1 MKLRVP
7 RSDSWEVAGPGM
19 KEPRG
24 PLGSAPPH
32 SATQESRVRRPG
44 SIGALVLG
52 WVTWQACRPLGR
64 TDPASGTR
72 RGQEGLLGG
81 M

>member
-19 KEPRG
+19 KEPSG
-24 PLGSAPPH
+24 LLGSAPPH
-32 SATQESRVRRPG
+32 SATQGSRVRRPG
-44 SIGALVLG
+44 SIGALVPG
-52 WVTWQACRPLGR
+52 RVTWQACRPLGH
-64 TDPASGTR
+64 TDPTSETR
-72 RGQEGLLGG
+72 RGQERLLGG